1 MEASHGGGVAAE
13 PQLGAEGAVLDPAGF
28 ADVTPLVLGG
38 CADSVLDVRVV
49 CAGQAQVLEG
59 CTHDEGVGV
68 HHVGVYIT
76 PGTVE
81 RVVAELDEVA
91 VLVAVEANQRVV
103 QALSAVGDQLV
114 VGAVVA
120 VGVDFYGEGVLV
132 GDNIPVRPG
141 GDTEAQGAVISVAA
155 GCLQRGRIRG
165 STDVLQVRLNV
176 AVQGQGGGS
185 HTVHARTVLESAEQG
200 AVAALVDLGAA
211 QRDLGLG
218 PAGVCLLSLVA
229 GGLLGEGDG
238 VFGSVHGAHGLGCH
252 VNGQTQRLGAV
263 FGEDESAGCAGN
275 VLTVLFGNGFVAGV
289 VVSCVLGGVHCCVA
303 GLLQLG
309 RVDAH
314 GDFELLSFTGCEGDR
329 GGEGV
334 FHAGNISAFSVG
346 QGIGVCH
353 GVGVLD
359 RHLAGEGLNASIR
372 CVLEHTEAQGHGTA
386 LVSVVDEGLRLH
398 SSEGVDSSGAHTV
411 HRVCGTGFGA
421 HIVGCGVHEGGL
433 DLCGGVGRVAL
444 HDQGG
449 GAGHVGCRHGGAA
462 EGHGVVTGRHRRG
475 GDVRA
480 GCRNVGLGVAVA
492 AVEAAGTHGVQLIQL
507 IGVHAQGGL
516 QLVAEAHG
524 QGLTCRFCC
533 GDLCTQVLSGGC
545 CQAETGQG
553 IVTGNTQA
561 GFFVIACKQHALGAC
576 RLQVV
581 EAHLGAAGEFT
592 VVFSPV
598 DEHPLALY
606 SCRFVGAEGV
616 AGVAV
621 VLGDCG
627 EFTGEFLGARLCPG
641 VGDAVIAAYLAGGAG
656 GGVGQLCRIDGAGGA
671 VGVSYGDCAG
681 CGGGVTGVGV
691 GVAAQ
696 AVVVGVTCGD
706 HGEHAGAGERVNGVG
721 FGVVLRG
728 EFATEGHVDHVHTVG
743 EVAVTVGVEGTVER
757 LNHDVGAAAA
767 TEDAEGVDFSVGGD
781 AGADLHGLEL
791 LCGELAVVAGEGA
804 SVGVHAV
811 ACRGA
816 RHVGTVA
823 AGGAVERV
831 AVGGCGVATVVG
843 VTDEVVAASNLGA
856 VDESGVCGGQL
867 GELGCLLVV
876 FELAATA
883 EVGVGVVDAGVDD
896 GDLHAL
902 AGVSARA
909 GGVGGAGP
917 GGEGA
922 CVNGGARVLAVLGQ
936 DGRDLLYVGAVGEC
950 LDGLCVTAHCHAAY
964 CVVGGVEDL
973 RAGLAADLLCL
984 ALHLGGDCLHL

>member
-1 MEASHGGGVAAE
+1 M
-13 PQLGAEGAVLDPAGF
+13 D
-28 ADVTPLVLGG
+28 
-38 CADSVLDVRVV
+38 
-49 CAGQAQVLEG
+49 GQAQ
-59 CTHDEGVGV
+59 C
-68 HHVGVYIT
+68 
-76 PGTVE
+76 
-81 RVVAELDEVA
+81 
-91 VLVAVEANQRVV
+91 
-103 QALSAVGDQLV
+103 
-114 VGAVVA
+114 
-120 VGVDFYGEGVLV
+120 
-132 GDNIPVRPG
+132 
-141 GDTEAQGAVISVAA
+141 
-155 GCLQRGRIRG
+155 
-165 STDVLQVRLNV
+165 
-176 AVQGQGGGS
+176 
-185 HTVHARTVLESAEQG
+185 
-200 AVAALVDLGAA
+200 
-211 QRDLGLG
+211 
-218 PAGVCLLSLVA
+218 
-229 GGLLGEGDG
+229 
-238 VFGSVHGAHGLGCH
+238 
-252 VNGQTQRLGAV
+252 LGAV

-289 VVSCVLGGVHCCVA
+289 VVSCVLGCVHCRVA

-329 GGEGV
+329 GGEGI
-334 FHAGNISAFSVG
+334 FHTGNISAFSVG
-346 QGIGVCH
+346 QGVGMCH
-353 GVGVLD
+353 GVGVLN

-372 CVLEHTEAQGHGTA
+372 CVLEHAEAQGHGTA
-386 LVSVVDEGLRLH
+386 LVSVVDERLRLH
-398 SSEGVDSSGAHTV
+398 GSEGVDSSSAHAV
-411 HRVCGTGFGA
+411 HRVCGAGFGA
-421 HIVGCGVHEGGL
+421 HIVGGGVHEGGL

-462 EGHGVVTGRHRRG
+462 EGHGVVTGRYRRG

-516 QLVAEAHG
+516 QVVAEAHG

-533 GDLCTQVLSGGC
+533 GNLCAQVLSGGC

-553 IVTGNTQA
+553 VVTGNTQA
-561 GFFVIACKQHALGAC
+561 GLFVMACKQYALGAC

-581 EAHLGAAGEFT
+581 EAHLGAAGEVT
-592 VVFSPV
+592 VSFSPV
-598 DEHPLALY
+598 DEHPLALHG
-606 SCRFVGAEGV
+606 CRFGGAEGV

-621 VLGDCG
+621 VLGDCSD
-627 EFTGEFLGARLCPG
+627 FTGEFLATCLCPG
-641 VGDAVIAAYLAGGAG
+641 VGDAVVAAYLAGGAG

-671 VGVSYGDCAG
+671 VGVSHGDCAG

-696 AVVVGVTCGD
+696 AVVVGVTRGD

-728 EFATEGHVDHVHTVG
+728 EFAAEGHVDHVRAVG
-743 EVAVTVGVEGTVER
+743 EVAVTVGVKGAVER
-757 LNHDVGAAAA
+757 LDNDVGAAAA

-791 LCGELAVVAGEGA
+791 LCGELAVVAGEGGA
-804 SVGVHAV
+804 VGVHAV

-816 RHVGTVA
+816 RHVGAVA

-831 AVGGCGVATVVG
+831 AVGGCGVGAVVG
-843 VTDEVVAASNLGA
+843 VTNEVVAASNLGA
-856 VDESGVCGGQL
+856 VNESGVCGGQL

-883 EVGVGVVDAGVDD
+883 EVGVGVVDTGVDD

-950 LDGLCVTAHCHAAY
+950 LDGLGVTAHCHAAY

-984 ALHLGGDCLHL
+984 ALHLGGDGLHLCTLVDGCLRASAYACGLGLFKGALTLEADEGGDGAAGVLHAFAEYLLDGVGVFCGVGGGAQCCEGAQRHAEGE

>member
-1 MEASHGGGVAAE
+1 M
-13 PQLGAEGAVLDPAGF
+13 
-28 ADVTPLVLGG
+28 
-38 CADSVLDVRVV
+38 
-49 CAGQAQVLEG
+49 
-59 CTHDEGVGV
+59 
-68 HHVGVYIT
+68 
-76 PGTVE
+76 
-81 RVVAELDEVA
+81 
-91 VLVAVEANQRVV
+91 
-103 QALSAVGDQLV
+103 
-114 VGAVVA
+114 
-120 VGVDFYGEGVLV
+120 
-132 GDNIPVRPG
+132 
-141 GDTEAQGAVISVAA
+141 
-155 GCLQRGRIRG
+155 
-165 STDVLQVRLNV
+165 
-176 AVQGQGGGS
+176 
-185 HTVHARTVLESAEQG
+185 
-200 AVAALVDLGAA
+200 
-211 QRDLGLG
+211 
-218 PAGVCLLSLVA
+218 
-229 GGLLGEGDG
+229 
-238 VFGSVHGAHGLGCH
+238 
-252 VNGQTQRLGAV
+252 
-263 FGEDESAGCAGN
+263 
-275 VLTVLFGNGFVAGV
+275 
-289 VVSCVLGGVHCCVA
+289 
-303 GLLQLG
+303 
-309 RVDAH
+309 
-314 GDFELLSFTGCEGDR
+314 
-329 GGEGV
+329 
-334 FHAGNISAFSVG
+334 
-346 QGIGVCH
+346 
-353 GVGVLD
+353 
-359 RHLAGEGLNASIR
+359 
-372 CVLEHTEAQGHGTA
+372 
-386 LVSVVDEGLRLH
+386 
-398 SSEGVDSSGAHTV
+398 
-411 HRVCGTGFGA
+411 
-421 HIVGCGVHEGGL
+421 GCGVHEGGL

-492 AVEAAGTHGVQLIQL
+492 TVEAAGTHWVQLIL
-507 IGVHAQGGL
+507 LVGVHAQGGL

-553 IVTGNTQA
+553 IVTRDAQTGL
-561 GFFVIACKQHALGAC
+561 FVVACKQYALGAC
-576 RLQVV
+576 RFQIV

-592 VVFSPV
+592 VIFSPV

-606 SCRFVGAEGV
+606 SCRFGGAEGV

-627 EFTGEFLGARLCPG
+627 EFTGEFLAARLRPG
-641 VGDAVIAAYLAGGAG
+641 VGGAVVAAYLAGGAG
-656 GGVGQLCRIDGAGGA
+656 GGVGQLCRIHGAGGA
-671 VGVSYGDCAG
+671 VGVRHGNRTG
-681 CGGGVTGVGV
+681 GGGGVTGVGV

-950 LDGLCVTAHCHAAY
+950 PNGLCVTAHCHAAY

>member
-1 MEASHGGGVAAE
+1 M
-13 PQLGAEGAVLDPAGF
+13 
-28 ADVTPLVLGG
+28 
-38 CADSVLDVRVV
+38 
-49 CAGQAQVLEG
+49 
-59 CTHDEGVGV
+59 
-68 HHVGVYIT
+68 
-76 PGTVE
+76 
-81 RVVAELDEVA
+81 
-91 VLVAVEANQRVV
+91 
-103 QALSAVGDQLV
+103 
-114 VGAVVA
+114 
-120 VGVDFYGEGVLV
+120 
-132 GDNIPVRPG
+132 
-141 GDTEAQGAVISVAA
+141 
-155 GCLQRGRIRG
+155 
-165 STDVLQVRLNV
+165 
-176 AVQGQGGGS
+176 
-185 HTVHARTVLESAEQG
+185 
-200 AVAALVDLGAA
+200 
-211 QRDLGLG
+211 
-218 PAGVCLLSLVA
+218 
-229 GGLLGEGDG
+229 
-238 VFGSVHGAHGLGCH
+238 
-252 VNGQTQRLGAV
+252 
-263 FGEDESAGCAGN
+263 
-275 VLTVLFGNGFVAGV
+275 
-289 VVSCVLGGVHCCVA
+289 
-303 GLLQLG
+303 
-309 RVDAH
+309 
-314 GDFELLSFTGCEGDR
+314 
-329 GGEGV
+329 
-334 FHAGNISAFSVG
+334 
-346 QGIGVCH
+346 
-353 GVGVLD
+353 
-359 RHLAGEGLNASIR
+359 
-372 CVLEHTEAQGHGTA
+372 
-386 LVSVVDEGLRLH
+386 
-398 SSEGVDSSGAHTV
+398 
-411 HRVCGTGFGA
+411 
-421 HIVGCGVHEGGL
+421 GCGVHEGGL

-561 GFFVIACKQHALGAC
+561 GLFVIACKQHALGAC

-581 EAHLGAAGEFT
+581 EAHLGAAGELT
-592 VVFSPV
+592 VIFSPV
-598 DEHPLALY
+598 DENPLTLY

-616 AGVAV
+616 ASVAV

-627 EFTGEFLGARLCPG
+627 DFTGEFLATRLCPG

-656 GGVGQLCRIDGAGGA
+656 GGVGQLCRIHSTGGA

-757 LNHDVGAAAA
+757 LDNDVGAAAA
-767 TEDAEGVDFSVGGD
+767 TEDAEGVDFSVGCNT
-781 AGADLHGLEL
+781 GANLHGLEL
-791 LCGELAVVAGEGA
+791 LCGELAVVAGEGGA
-804 SVGVHAV
+804 VGVHAV
-811 ACRGA
+811 ACRGT
-816 RHVGTVA
+816 RHVGAVA

-831 AVGGCGVATVVG
+831 AVGGCGVGAVVG
-843 VTDEVVAASNLGA
+843 VTNEVVAASNLGA
-856 VDESGVCGGQL
+856 VDEPGVCGGQL

-950 LDGLCVTAHCHAAY
+950 LDGICVTAHCHAAY